1 MQKTLLIKLCL
12 FLFLAYRASAQSIVV
27 SMPSADITHKGH
39 LEYTHESQ
47 FNFWNKPAKW
57 NNFNF
62 FAYGISKNTELAFS
76 LINIDSKGSKKASFG
91 IGHKSQWQFGKKKYA
106 DWEIKLTNGNMIFV
120 SLLKPDLGGWAYAH
134 MSARLPKLRT
144 RLTAGLSY
152 GSAQV
157 FGYNKYITES
167 GETIHKQNRAFSIIA
182 AVEQPITERLSFM
195 MDWFSGEHELAALS
209 PAFQYRFS
217 EKINT
222 VIGYKIAND
231 RIYDQDALIL
241 ELMLHF

>member
-1 MQKTLLIKLCL
+1 
-12 FLFLAYRASAQSIVV
+12 
-27 SMPSADITHKGH
+27 MPSADITHKGN

-47 FNFWNKPAKW
+47 VNFWNKPAKW

-62 FAYGISKNTELAFS
+62 FAYGIAKNTELAFS
-76 LINIDSKGSKKASFG
+76 VINIDSKGSKKASFG
-91 IGHKSQWQFGKKKYA
+91 IGHKSQWQFGKKKHE
-106 DWEIKLTNGNMIFV
+106 DWEIKLTVGNMIFI

-134 MSARLPKLRT
+134 MSTRLPKLRT
-144 RLTAGLSY
+144 RFTGGLSY

-157 FGYNKYITES
+157 FGYHREVNDS
-167 GETIHKQNRAFSIIA
+167 GQANYRQNRAFSIVA
-182 AVEQPITERLSFM
+182 AIEQPITKNLTFM

-217 EKINT
+217 EKLNT

-241 ELMLHF
+241 EFMLHF